1 MSLIS
6 LQIPNLIQGVSQQPP
21 QMRLPS
27 QLEEQINAYPSLTEG
42 LTKRPPTNH
51 ISRLAADADASF
63 IHFINRDSIERYV
76 VRGTSNSLKVFTLA
90 GVEKPIYDA
99 LTGSTPFTLP
109 TYLNTPSNLRALTVA
124 DYTFLLNTGTTV
136 TMAGTAMTILGL
148 LSTLA
153 NTHTDM

>member
-51 ISRLAADADASF
+51 ISRLATDADASF
-63 IHFINRDSIERYV
+63 IHFINRD
-76 VRGTSNSLKVFTLA
+76 
-90 GVEKPIYDA
+90 
-99 LTGSTPFTLP
+99 
-109 TYLNTPSNLRALTVA
+109 
-124 DYTFLLNTGTTV
+124 
-136 TMAGTAMTILGL
+136 
-148 LSTLA
+148 A
-153 NTHTDM
+153 NFRT